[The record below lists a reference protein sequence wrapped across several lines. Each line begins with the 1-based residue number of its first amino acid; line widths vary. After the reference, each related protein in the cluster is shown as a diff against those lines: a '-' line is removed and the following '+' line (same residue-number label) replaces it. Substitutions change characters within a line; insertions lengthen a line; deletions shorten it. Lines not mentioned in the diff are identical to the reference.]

1 MDWVAGV
8 SFIVAGAA
16 VVLCIG
22 VMLELRASGQRCAE
36 AWFWMFA
43 AAGLMAFVYAVLM
56 IWRLD
61 GADHSVWCSVADY
74 VDLAALLVVYVL
86 PAGMTWI
93 VARANRG
100 DANDR

>member
-22 VMLELRASGQRCAE
+22 VMLELRASVSAGRTPG
-36 AWFWMFA
+36 FGLFA
-43 AAGLMAFVYAVLM
+43 GAGLMAFVYAVLM
-56 IWRLD
+56 VWRLD
-61 GADHSVWCSVADY
+61 GAEHSVWCSVADY

-86 PAGMTWI
+86 PVGMTWI
-93 VARANRG
+93 AARANRG
-100 DANDR
+100 DADDR